1 MLRGP
6 RRDPIDAAL
15 EVMTLALDI
24 RLPQDV
30 VRGPLLTVQR
40 R

>member
-1 MLRGP
+1 
-6 RRDPIDAAL
+6 
-15 EVMTLALDI
+15 VMTLALDI